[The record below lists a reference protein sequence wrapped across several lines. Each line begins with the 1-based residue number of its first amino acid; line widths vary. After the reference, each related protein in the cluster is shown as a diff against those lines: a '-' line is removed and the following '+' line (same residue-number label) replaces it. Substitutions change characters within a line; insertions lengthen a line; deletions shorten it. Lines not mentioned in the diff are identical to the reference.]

1 MSERL
6 QRASPGSAALQQL
19 VDRLAEDIGRSVVVD
34 DPLVRMV
41 CSSRH
46 YGDEDPVRV
55 RSLLQGV
62 ADAEP
67 IRFVLAQDVTRWP
80 RPGFLEG
87 SEDLGLLP
95 RYCVPLRERGHLL
108 GLLMVIAP
116 GAELTSRETELV
128 ARAASAM
135 TAQLYTEHLAADA
148 AEAGTRELLLDL
160 LGTSP
165 AGRRAAGQR
174 LLNSGLLRDTPYCV
188 VTVVQV
194 ARCHEPPGQ
203 AELALR
209 GAVDVFRHT
218 RSAHGLTAVDQD
230 RAILLQAHDRPPA
243 PGELAAQ
250 SRRILD
256 ALGTFLHPDAAPV
269 VGVGGGQTCLADA
282 WTSYEQA
289 LVALSGA
296 ARLPSLGGVAD
307 WEELGEFAVLL
318 QLPEHALTDALV
330 PKPLR
335 TLAASPGGARLR
347 HTLWSFLEHAGSVP
361 RTAEALKIH
370 RTSLY
375 YRLRRVQEIT
385 GLDLDD
391 GTHRLVL
398 HLGLRV
404 EELMAGS
411 GPGLDAEVG
420 APTGDVPEGSAGD
433 TSGHGTGNVRDT
445 YVAVSRAARDSR
457 VAGPPA

>member
-1 MSERL
+1 MGERL
-6 QRASPGSAALQQL
+6 QRARPGSAALQTL
-19 VDRLAEDIGRSVVVD
+19 VDQLAEDIGRSVVVD

-62 ADAEP
+62 ADNEP
-67 IRFVLAQDVTRWP
+67 IRFVLAQGVTRWS
-80 RPGFLEG
+80 RPGFLDG
-87 SEDLGLLP
+87 SEELGLLP

-116 GAELTSRETELV
+116 QSELTARETESV
-128 ARAASAM
+128 GRAAGAM
-135 TAQLYTEHLAADA
+135 TAQLWTEHFAGS
-148 AEAGTRELLLDL
+148 AEETGTRDLLLDL
-160 LGTSP
+160 LGTGP
-165 AGRRAAGQR
+165 AGRAAARQR
-174 LLNSGLLRDTPYCV
+174 VLNSGLLRDAPHSV

-203 AELALR
+203 VELALR
-209 GAVDVFRHT
+209 GAVDVFRRT

-230 RAILLQAHDRPPA
+230 RAVLLQVRDRPPA
-243 PGELAAQ
+243 PGELAEQ

-256 ALGTFLHPDAAPV
+256 ALGTFLHPDAGPV
-269 VGVGGGQTCLADA
+269 VGVGGRQAHLADA

-318 QLPEHALTDALV
+318 QLPEHALTEALV

-335 TLAASPGGARLR
+335 ALAENGGARLR
-347 HTLWSFLEHAGSVP
+347 QTLRSYLEHAGSVP
-361 RTAEALKIH
+361 RTAAALGIH

-375 YRLRRVQEIT
+375 HRLRRIQEIT
-385 GLDLDD
+385 GLDLDN
-391 GTHRLVL
+391 GSHRLVL
-398 HLGLRV
+398 HLGLRI
-404 EELMAGS
+404 EELTAAGER
-411 GPGLDAEVG
+411 GRGTRD
-420 APTGDVPEGSAGD
+420 
-433 TSGHGTGNVRDT
+433 GHGT
-445 YVAVSRAARDSR
+445 YVAVSRAPSGTGAPAASAAP
-457 VAGPPA
+457 AGSAGTPGATGTADPV